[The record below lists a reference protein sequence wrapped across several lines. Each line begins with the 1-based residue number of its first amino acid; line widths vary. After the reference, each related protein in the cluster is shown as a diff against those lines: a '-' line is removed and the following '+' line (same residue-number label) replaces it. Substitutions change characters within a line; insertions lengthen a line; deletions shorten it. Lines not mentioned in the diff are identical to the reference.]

1 MNLVNFL
8 NKLIKHDGFVL
19 IDSNSKKFA
28 IGNPIKENPI
38 ILKLLD
44 KSLIYKLLL
53 NPDLYFGEAYTNGS
67 LIIENGTLTEFLEII
82 LKNIGRKN
90 INIYGKIINKL
101 KGSYRYLTNFNKGFI
116 SKKNVN
122 HHYDISEKL
131 YDLFLDSNRQY
142 SCAYFKNENESLE
155 KAQENKIDH
164 IIKKLN
170 IKSDQKI
177 LDIGSG
183 WGTLA
188 INIAQKTKASVT
200 GITLSQNQL
209 EYSNNKAKELNL
221 ANQVEFKLMDYRE
234 LNEKFDRIVSVGMF
248 EHVGRKFY
256 KEYFKIVSK
265 LLKEKGVALIH
276 TIGSSNP
283 PRDPQP
289 WITKYIFPGGY
300 TPSLSQIARPIEDSG
315 LIISDMEILRM
326 HYSHTLRHW
335 KERFLSK
342 KETVLEMFDE
352 KFYRM
357 WEFYLASCEMA
368 FKWGDLVVFQLQLT
382 KDNIS
387 TPTTRDYIY

>member
-44 KSLIYKLLL
+44 KSLNYKLLL

-90 INIYGKIINKL
+90 INIYGKMINKL

-177 LDIGSG
+177 LDIGAG
-183 WGTLA
+183 W
-188 INIAQKTKASVT
+188 
-200 GITLSQNQL
+200 
-209 EYSNNKAKELNL
+209 
-221 ANQVEFKLMDYRE
+221 
-234 LNEKFDRIVSVGMF
+234 
-248 EHVGRKFY
+248 EH
-256 KEYFKIVSK
+256 
-265 LLKEKGVALIH
+265 
-276 TIGSSNP
+276 
-283 PRDPQP
+283 
-289 WITKYIFPGGY
+289 
-300 TPSLSQIARPIEDSG
+300 
-315 LIISDMEILRM
+315 
-326 HYSHTLRHW
+326 
-335 KERFLSK
+335 
-342 KETVLEMFDE
+342 
-352 KFYRM
+352 
-357 WEFYLASCEMA
+357 
-368 FKWGDLVVFQLQLT
+368 LQL
-382 KDNIS
+382 I
-387 TPTTRDYIY
+387 